1 MMTSSGEEISITPPK
16 FSLGKVFSTL
26 KDNVRKDGPKGIL
39 NSLEDVEQGP
49 HVHLTLLLITV
60 VIVSLGIIV
69 LSKVI

>member
-1 MMTSSGEEISITPPK
+1 MMTSTGENISISPPK
-16 FSLGKVFSTL
+16 YSLGKVFSTL
-26 KDNVRKDGPKGIL
+26 KDNIKKDGPKGIL

-60 VIVSLGIIV
+60 VIVSLGIIL